1 MVLVW
6 QVGSTNMHSQKP
18 IQQQQSSDTTLTHKH
33 GLFGTLATL
42 ILALKL
48 IHKQRLFQCCICLLQ
63 YSKIS
68 KKALAAFAEISASNK
83 PSYTHTHQKSQT
95 VEVSICGQICLLTEK
110 RKTPQ
115 RPPLKRRSIQKSKG
129 YSIKSTLNKD
139 ALL

>member
-48 IHKQRLFQCCICLLQ
+48 IHKQCLFQCCICLLQ
-63 YSKIS
+63 QTKIS

-83 PSYTHTHQKSQT
+83 PNTHQKSQT